1 MYRGLD
7 LYAFEYYNSLMRT
20 TIELTDEQ
28 RSALLA
34 LAGKRGLRGYSSLV
48 QEALAQ
54 YMGLPVPSAPP
65 RRPAS
70 KRKDRLLEFLTDGFS
85 TGRKDGAESH
95 DDYIYRGG

>member
-1 MYRGLD
+1 
-7 LYAFEYYNSLMRT
+7 MRT

-54 YMGLPVPSAPP
+54 YLASPAVLPKK
-65 RRPAS
+65 
-70 KRKDRLLEFLTDGFS
+70 KRTTAGRKGADLLSFLDDGFS
-85 TGRKDGAESH
+85 TGRKDGALRH

>member
-1 MYRGLD
+1 
-7 LYAFEYYNSLMRT
+7 MRT

-34 LAGKRGLRGYSSLV
+34 MAGKRGLRGYSSLV

-54 YMGLPVPSAPP
+54 YMGLPAPSAPP
-65 RRPAS
+65 RRPAP
-70 KRKDRLLEFLTDGFS
+70 KRKDRLLEFLKDGFS

-95 DDYIYRGG
+95 DDYIYRGR

>member
-1 MYRGLD
+1 
-7 LYAFEYYNSLMRT
+7 MRT

-54 YMGLPVPSAPP
+54 YLALPPGKT
-65 RRPAS
+65 PAREDRIS
-70 KRKDRLLEFLTDGFS
+70 KAGKADKLLSFFMDGYS
-85 TGRKDGAESH
+85 TGRKDGSREH
-95 DDYIYRGG
+95 DDYIYRGR